1 MENNTQ
7 TQIIRQSSL
16 KFVIEYLNLVKV
28 PLGMQETVGVTEIIS
43 QYVIE
48 GRTPQVIEK
57 LKRFDNYL
65 NESVT
70 DDIVERLKVELSNG
84 ERVY

>member
-1 MENNTQ
+1 MKSMENNTQ

-28 PLGMQETVGVTEIIS
+28 PLGMQETVAITEIIS

-57 LKRFDNYL
+57 LKRFDNYV

-84 ERVY
+84 

>member
-28 PLGMQETVGVTEIIS
+28 PLGMQETVGIAEIIS

-57 LKRFDNYL
+57 LKRFDNYV

-84 ERVY
+84 